1 MENEKAMKSFIRQ
14 LMRGMMTRRNLI
26 IMFCGMVALTIA
38 INVVPL
44 IDDDRVKVRQ
54 VPNGWLADGVCYQ
67 VVINLDEPLDED
79 LLERYIRVALSNY
92 IKE

>member
-1 MENEKAMKSFIRQ
+1 MKSFIARESKKFVRD
-14 LMRGMMTRRNLI
+14 LTTRRNLI
-26 IMFCGMVALTIA
+26 IMFCGMVALAIA

-44 IDDDRVKVRQ
+44 IDDDRVKVQ
-54 VPNGWLADGVCYQ
+54 QIPNGWLVDGVCYQ
-67 VVINLDEPLDED
+67 VIIDLDEPLDED